1 MSIYIQRYNVNDVIE
16 YLTKP
21 DMLIGVG
28 MDKRSEQI
36 YDLCLRFDREELQ
49 KLLNS
54 HIYNK

>member
-1 MSIYIQRYNVNDVIE
+1 MSIYIRRYNVDDVIS

-36 YDLCLRFDREELQ
+36 YELCVRFEREELQ

-54 HIYNK
+54 HIYSK